1 MAQDAYPAAG
11 PTVPRPATPVA
22 VAVVTAHPS
31 AVHAAALALAVQT
44 LTLRI
49 GEQINVADVSAP
61 SEHTYVDDPLLLL

>member
-44 LTLRI
+44 LRI